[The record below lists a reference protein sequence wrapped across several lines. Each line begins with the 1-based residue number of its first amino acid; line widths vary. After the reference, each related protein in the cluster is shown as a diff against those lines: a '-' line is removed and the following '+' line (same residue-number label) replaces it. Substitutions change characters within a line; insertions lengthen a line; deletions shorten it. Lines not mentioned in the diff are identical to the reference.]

1 MKSPQNREGQGII
14 EYLLLTVI
22 VVLFI
27 LIVSKLF
34 GPAISNFIQ
43 DFLKNV

>member
-1 MKSPQNREGQGII
+1 MKSPKYREGQGII
-14 EYLLLTVI
+14 EYLLLTI
-22 VVLFI
+22 IFVLFV
-27 LIVSKLF
+27 LIISKLF